1 MRVAGMTMAGVAVVM
16 EMRMTGMTVVLFM
29 RMGGHPPYST
39 RLDGGGA
46 AFASLITHYDTLPPR
61 ID

>member
-1 MRVAGMTMAGVAVVM
+1 
-16 EMRMTGMTVVLFM
+16 MTGVIVLM
-29 RMGGHPPYST
+29 GMGGHPPYST

>member
-1 MRVAGMTMAGVAVVM
+1 VAVVVGM
-16 EMRMTGMTVVLFM
+16 QMTGVIVLM
-29 RMGGHPPYST
+29 GMGGHPPYST